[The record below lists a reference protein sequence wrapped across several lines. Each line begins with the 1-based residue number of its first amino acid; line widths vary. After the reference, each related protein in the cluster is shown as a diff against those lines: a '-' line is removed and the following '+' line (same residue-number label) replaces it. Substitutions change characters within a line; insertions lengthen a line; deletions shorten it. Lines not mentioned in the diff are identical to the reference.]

1 MQSPKSYLACKDK
14 LITIS
19 NFLSQNIGCNIRKLA
34 ILPIFRRVWYK
45 SRNIIALA
53 SATGEKTSA
62 PLARTQ
68 IQRPTCQGQGGAEGP
83 DAGSLTEEGAEGPRR
98 LGRNKRPL
106 GKKFST
112 KVENWPALL
121 YTITQNSK
129 LSYPENHFPDQ
140 LETWNFAVFVLS
152 MYLGGPESIKSLRV
166 KMCPW
171 WRHEKRVFSK
181 TFVWSIYIYIVIEH
195 RDRRLVRKI
204 GRECISGTKRDR
216 DMNDHAFWR

>member
-1 MQSPKSYLACKDK
+1 MKCADLLQD
-14 LITIS
+14 
-19 NFLSQNIGCNIRKLA
+19 
-34 ILPIFRRVWYK
+34 
-45 SRNIIALA
+45 IIALA

-62 PLARTQ
+62 PLAITQ

-129 LSYPENHFPDQ
+129 LGYPENHFPDQ
-140 LETWNFAVFVLS
+140 LETWNFAVFVFS
-152 MYLGGPESIKSLRV
+152 MYLGDSENFRSLSF
-166 KMCPW
+166 KMYPQ
-171 WRHEKRVFSK
+171 
-181 TFVWSIYIYIVIEH
+181 
-195 RDRRLVRKI
+195 
-204 GRECISGTKRDR
+204 
-216 DMNDHAFWR
+216 

>member
-1 MQSPKSYLACKDK
+1 MM
-14 LITIS
+14 IM
-19 NFLSQNIGCNIRKLA
+19 
-34 ILPIFRRVWYK
+34 
-45 SRNIIALA
+45 IIALA

-68 IQRPTCQGQGGAEGP
+68 KQRPSCQGQGGAEGP

-140 LETWNFAVFVLS
+140 LETWNFAVFVFR
-152 MYLGGPESIKSLRV
+152 MYLGGPESLKSLRV

-171 WRHEKRVFSK
+171 WRHEKRVFYK
-181 TFVWSIYIYIVIEH
+181 TFVWSIY
-195 RDRRLVRKI
+195 RR
-204 GRECISGTKRDR
+204 
-216 DMNDHAFWR
+216 